1 MEKKK
6 IGKKPATK
14 KTTKVVSKK
23 KPATK
28 KPAAKKTVARG
39 TIKEVKAQKKEPKTL
54 IGKLIAKLK
63 TPEDGRIKLIVDSD
77 VSNEIDDQF
86 ALAYVLAR
94 KEAFDLQAIT
104 LVPFKVTWQ
113 KNLSI
118 RDGMIDSKNT
128 AERILRLF
136 GVKRSTKEP
145 FVYFGCEGFVS
156 EGYNK
161 SAPAVEKIIDILK
174 KNKEV
179 YICCL
184 GALTNVAMAIKLAP
198 KLASR
203 MHIVWMGTD
212 NVMMDRFEDTNFV
225 TDKEAFNIVLQSEA
239 HFTVFPNYL
248 AKSFVTSIYEF
259 EKNIT
264 QNSVTQYLLSIINKF
279 QFTEVNLGIKTI
291 YDVGPVAYLL
301 NKDKFSVKTISPE
314 ILVKEGKVKLPE
326 GRKIDYIT
334 AVPKHSYVWTDF
346 LNSINSIGEHF
357 LKAQVFFTSDTHFND
372 VEKVK
377 KHQVPFGTLEQM
389 NVELVRRWNSKV
401 GPNDTVYHLGDFGDY
416 EFVKKLN
423 GKVVLI
429 CGKHEEEDFRKN
441 FDKFREHLLELG
453 FADVVKDGLYLD
465 ENVLGERVYLTHRPV
480 NKAQDCKT
488 LFGNLKDLV
497 VAQKNGFNVSVTYH
511 YFMPISAETAARY
524 LKYIEK
530 IPK

>member
-6 IGKKPATK
+6 TEKKPVAK
-14 KTTKVVSKK
+14 KTTKVVEK
-23 KPATK
+23 
-28 KPAAKKTVARG
+28 KKTVTKKVAPAKNG
-39 TIKEVKAQKKEPKTL
+39 KKEKNVVKKEPKTL

-63 TPEDGRIKLIVDSD
+63 TPEDERIKLIIDSD

-86 ALAYVLAR
+86 ALSYALAR
-94 KEAFDLQAIT
+94 KESFDLQTIT

-118 RDGMIDSKNT
+118 REGMIDSKNT
-128 AERILRLF
+128 AERLLRLF
-136 GVKRSTKEP
+136 GVKRSPKEP
-145 FVYFGCEGFVS
+145 IVYFGCEGFVS

-161 SAPAVEKIIDILK
+161 TSPAVEKIIEVLK
-174 KNKEV
+174 KNKDV

-184 GALTNVAMAIKLAP
+184 GALTNIAMVIKSAP

-212 NVMMDRFEDTNFV
+212 NVMMDRFEDTNYV

-239 HFTVFPNYL
+239 HFTIFPNYL

-291 YDVGPVAYLL
+291 YDIGPIAYLL

-314 ILVKEGKVKLPE
+314 ILVKEGKVHLSAD
-326 GRKIDYIT
+326 RKVDYIT
-334 AVPKHSYVWTDF
+334 AVPKHSFVWTDF
-346 LNSINSIGEHF
+346 LQSINSIGEHF

-372 VEKVK
+372 ADKIK

-423 GKVVLI
+423 GKVILV
-429 CGKHEEEDFRKN
+429 CGKHEEEDCRKN
-441 FDKFREHLLELG
+441 FDRFREHLLELG

-497 VAQKNGFNVSVTYH
+497 VVQKGGFNVSVSYH
-511 YFMPISAETAARY
+511 YFTPVSAETAARY
-524 LKYIEK
+524 LKYIDNMSK
-530 IPK
+530 